1 MLYAIEITRSSLC
14 SPQRDTVRNTPSHTT
29 QSQYP
34 NQPPLIAGVHMT
46 GYLKSQSDTTLLKF
60 PRNRSDKIPL
70 HTLLTAAGVDLDQ
83 EGIYRK
89 C

>member
-1 MLYAIEITRSSLC
+1 MPLKLLEARYAHLNVIQSEIRL
-14 SPQRDTVRNTPSHTT
+14 HTT